1 MTPPKANFYTL
12 TMADVSDLVLQCCY
26 NLSMSFVE
34 GKIKMLRQVRL
45 NNPDDERVVMCF
57 LAEGVSR
64 FDCLVKGLV

>member
-1 MTPPKANFYTL
+1 MTPPEADFYTL
-12 TMADVSDLVLQCCY
+12 TMTDVSDLVLQCCY

-45 NNPDDERVVMCF
+45 NNPYNERVIVCF

-64 FDCLVKGLV
+64 FDRLVED